1 MESEESVIMRQ
12 TGGQCKMCGS
22 VTDSIKQKKEPQVQ
36 DSAAQNL
43 TSSRTEYQIANSVFR
58 VETQVLT
65 RSAVRLDWLS

>member
-12 TGGQCKMCGS
+12 TEWWCKMHGS
-22 VTDSIKQKKEPQVQ
+22 RTNAIRQKKEPPVQ
-36 DSAAQNL
+36 DPAAQNL

-58 VETQVLT
+58 LETQVLT

>member
-12 TGGQCKMCGS
+12 TGWPCKTEGNR
-22 VTDSIKQKKEPQVQ
+22 TDAVRQKKEPQVQ

-65 RSAVRLDWLS
+65 RSAVRLAWLS

>member
-12 TGGQCKMCGS
+12 TGGRCKMHGS
-22 VTDSIKQKKEPQVQ
+22 GTDGMRQKKEPQVQ

-58 VETQVLT
+58 LETQVLT

>member
-12 TGGQCKMCGS
+12 TGWQCK
-22 VTDSIKQKKEPQVQ
+22 KQKKEPQVQ

-58 VETQVLT
+58 AATQVLT